1 MANMLLPPL
10 YSKRYAVRLPEQLM
24 NPRLFPLQALCLPR
38 SSILHYLAESEAE
51 YGPASDDA
59 LLKNVTRLVFVGHVT
74 KLSSFK
80 GGPRSAYVQ
89 PAPLINEY
97 RRRYRKLRPLNK
109 LEIADREDQNLI
121 VMNYALLPQMYR
133 YIRSFFS
140 RYYTWYNIQ
149 ATVYDEM
156 NVLLK
161 QSKRQ
166 HFIQVSLPTVMPSIA
181 DLRRAETRQ
190 TREALEPFT
199 SNESLFL
206 MDLWT
211 WLGKHRDQSLLS
223 KIAVEDLDRV
233 NLIFR
238 HSGAWFTVN
247 LGVLNKWRRDV
258 DAGVPTGIDPQTL
271 QLRFLKTTVKLQESG
286 TLGGADTHDKPEL
299 TPVPVEEQAGLPAEV
314 DVTPEP
320 TEEEVSQQLAELD
333 EPLPDEELKELQA
346 LDHLIN
352 EPVEEETERYD
363 EDGVLIAPDPV
374 SESPVTIPNAVGTQ
388 TLHER
393 THESAILAKIDELA
407 DNGLYSAAEYR
418 RMTKLAEAYKG
429 LKNPYGGDQSLEE
442 ALKIQPADVI
452 LQKTAPFPDAPQIL
466 DKSML
471 HSTVTDIDRQYVEKV
486 LPKDVLNCVMSV
498 QQAGVA
504 VTGYDIE
511 RVVDAV
517 SDFEIHTVTLVPV
530 VGRQSTIRFRLP
542 RVTPEGQFLSNGVKY
557 RLKKQRSD
565 LPIRKV
571 NPVRVALSSYYSKVF
586 VEKSDRAVFNYDR
599 WLVNQIRAKGL
610 DGNNT
615 VITNL
620 RISDVADD
628 SINVP
633 RVYSILSAAVA
644 SFTSNDIHFFFDY
657 KNRFKS
663 MFGPGDGLYE
673 KGGLVLVGK
682 REGRPVLIDQNDIF
696 YEVRNGDYEVLGR
709 AEDLFELDAERAPPP
724 MAEIKLFSKVIPAG
738 ILLSY
743 LLGLDN
749 LLELLKLTP
758 RRVLNGQRLQLMPDE
773 FAVRFLDESLVFSK
787 DDVKASLIMAGFNL
801 YHATI
806 RNYSVHAFSKK
817 DIYLNLLEAYGIGGR
832 YLREMDLMNAMFVD
846 PITREILE
854 WMKEPTDFIGLIVRS
869 CEMLAT
875 RYVPERV
882 EVSEGLVEN
891 MERARGYERFAG
903 AVYNQL
909 VRSIRTY
916 NARTAT
922 STATIS
928 MNPHDVW
935 VDVVQDPASELI
947 NESNP
952 VHNIKEKEVMTY
964 GGRGGRSRRSMVAD
978 SRLYRKP
985 DEGFVSEATVDSGD
999 VAIITY
1005 VPPNAKFTTVRGTVS
1020 AFDHDKDGSSSLIS
1034 TAALLAPGADRDDPK
1049 RVNFINIQQTHG
1061 IAAEGYRATPLRTG
1075 YEQILAHRTDD
1086 LFASA
1091 ARKNGTVVEKTDKVL
1106 KVQYDDGEVVTV
1118 ELGRRFGSSMGT
1130 TLPHLVVSQ
1139 FATGDKI
1146 NQGDVL
1152 AYNDGFFEPLY
1163 ENPKQVAWKAGVMA
1177 KTAFMEAGYTLEDSS
1192 AISKSLAKK
1201 LGTQITKVRT
1211 ITVKFDQ
1218 SVRNLVQPGDSVDLD
1233 TILCTI
1239 EDSITER
1246 ANLFDEQSLQTL
1258 RLVGAMTPQAKAVGV
1273 VEKVEVYYH
1282 GDVED
1287 MTESLQEIANA
1298 ADRERKRHARRLNR
1312 PPVTGSVDQSL
1323 RIEGN
1328 GLELDQMAIRV
1339 YITSTVSAGI
1349 GDKAVFANQMKTV
1362 FGHVLDGIHETESG
1376 VELDAIFGYKSV
1388 QDRIVLSPMLIGTTN
1403 TLLRV
1408 IGERAAEIF
1417 FDETA

>member
-1 MANMLLPPL
+1 MANMLQSPL
-10 YSKRYAVRLPEQLM
+10 YFKRYGIRLPEQLTT
-24 NPRLFPLQALCLPR
+24 PRLFPLHALSLPR
-38 SSILHYLAESEAE
+38 NTILHYLPETESE

-74 KLSSFK
+74 QLSSTT
-80 GGPRSAYVQ
+80 GNPRSSYVQ

-109 LEIADREDQNLI
+109 LEIADREEQNLI
-121 VMNYALLPQMYR
+121 VVNYALLPHLYR

-149 ATVYDEM
+149 ATVYDHM
-156 NVLLK
+156 NELLG

-166 HFIQVSLPTVMPSIA
+166 HFIQVSLPQVLPTVA
-181 DLRRAETRQ
+181 ELRRAETRQ

-199 SNESLFL
+199 TNESLFF

-211 WLGKHRDQSLLS
+211 WLGKHREHSLLS
-223 KIAVEDLDRV
+223 KIPVADLDRV

-238 HSGAWFTVN
+238 HTSAWFVVN
-247 LGVLNKWRRDV
+247 LGQLNKWRKDA
-258 DAGVPTGIDPQTL
+258 DAGITTGVDPQTF
-271 QLRFLKTTVKLQESG
+271 QLRFLKTATKLQESG
-286 TLGGADTHDKPEL
+286 TLGGSDTHDKPEL
-299 TPVPVEEQAGLPAEV
+299 TPVPVEEVAGLPAEV
-314 DVTPEP
+314 DVAPEP
-320 TEEEVSQQLAELD
+320 TEAEVSQQLAELD
-333 EPLPDEELKELQA
+333 EPIKDEELKELEA
-346 LDHLIN
+346 LDHLLN
-352 EPVEEETERYD
+352 EPVEEVLDHD
-363 EDGVLIAPDPV
+363 EDGVQIAPVVADPL
-374 SESPVTIPNAVGTQ
+374 PAIPNAVGTQ
-388 TLHER
+388 VVHER

-407 DNGLYSAAEYR
+407 DTGLYSAAEYR
-418 RMTKLAEAYKG
+418 RMSKLAGAYKS
-429 LKNPYGGDQSLEE
+429 LKNPYGGDLTLEE
-442 ALKIQPADVI
+442 ATVVKPEDVI
-452 LQKTAPFPDAPQIL
+452 LEKTAPFPDAPQIL

-471 HSTVTDIDRQYVEKV
+471 HSTVTDIDRQYVERV
-486 LPKDVLNCVMSV
+486 LPKDILNSVLAV
-498 QQAGVA
+498 QQANVA
-504 VTGYDIE
+504 VTGYEIE

-517 SDFEIHTVTLVPV
+517 SDFEVHTVTLVPV

-542 RVTPEGQFLSNGVKY
+542 RVSPEGQFISNGVKY

-571 NPVRVALSSYYSKVF
+571 SPVRVALSSYYSKVF
-586 VEKSDRAVFNYDR
+586 VEKSDRSVFNYDR

-610 DGNNT
+610 DAGNE

-620 RISDVADD
+620 RISDVSDD
-628 SINVP
+628 HLDVP
-633 RVYSILSAAVA
+633 RVYAILSAAVA
-644 SFTSNDIHFFFDY
+644 SFTSRDINFFFDY
-657 KNRFKS
+657 KNRFKG
-663 MFGPGDGLYE
+663 FFAQDE
-673 KGGLVLVGK
+673 ARFERGGLVLVGR
-682 REGRPVLIDQNDIF
+682 RENRPVLIDRNDVF
-696 YEVRNGDYEVLGR
+696 YEVRNGDLEVLGR
-709 AEDLFELDAERAPPP
+709 AEDLFDLEAERAPAP

-743 LLGLDN
+743 LMGLDN
-749 LLELLKLTP
+749 LLALLRLNP
-758 RRVLNGQRLQLMPDE
+758 RRVLNGQRLQLMSDE

-806 RNYSVHAFSKK
+806 RNYSVHAFNKK

-846 PITREILE
+846 PITREILQ

-882 EVSEGLVEN
+882 ETSDGLVEN

-903 AVYNQL
+903 AVYGQL
-909 VRSIRTY
+909 VRSLRTY

-935 VDVVQDPASELI
+935 VDVVQDPASELV
-947 NESNP
+947 NEANP
-952 VHNIKEKEVMTY
+952 IHNIKEKEVMTF
-964 GGRGGRSRRSMVAD
+964 GGRGGRSRRSMVAN
-978 SRLYRKP
+978 SRLFRKT
-985 DEGFVSEATVDSGD
+985 DEGLVSEATVDSGD

-1005 VPPNAKFTTVRGTVS
+1005 MPPNAKFTTVRGTVS
-1020 AFDHDKDGSSSLIS
+1020 AFDKEKDGTSSLLS

-1086 LFASA
+1086 LFAYS
-1091 ARKNGTVVEKTDKVL
+1091 ARKNGTVLEKTDKVV
-1106 KVQYDDGEVVTV
+1106 KVQYEDGEVVAV

-1130 TLPHLVVSQ
+1130 TLPHLVVSNMQ
-1139 FATGDKI
+1139 AGDKVTK
-1146 NQGDVL
+1146 GDIL

-1163 ENPKQVAWKAGVMA
+1163 ENPRQVAWKAGVMA

-1211 ITVKFDQ
+1211 VLVKFDQ
-1218 SVRNLVQPGDSVDLD
+1218 SVRNLVQVGDQTDLD

-1239 EDSITER
+1239 EDSVTHR
-1246 ANLFDEQSLQTL
+1246 ADLFDEQSLQTL

-1287 MTESLQEIANA
+1287 MSESLQEVANT
-1298 ADRERKRHARRLNR
+1298 ADRDRKRQAKRLNQ
-1312 PPVTGSVDQSL
+1312 PAVTGSVDQSL

-1328 GLELDQMAIRV
+1328 GLELDQMAIRI
-1339 YITSTVSAGI
+1339 YITSQVTAGI

-1376 VELDAIFGYKSV
+1376 IELDAIFGYKSV
-1388 QDRIVLSPMLIGTTN
+1388 QDRIVLSPMIIGTTN

-1408 IGERAAEIF
+1408 IGENAAELYF
-1417 FDETA
+1417 ED